1 MKVFF
6 VGFLKNYPDAYL
18 EPRQTYKM
26 ELFVKIVNDLKI
38 LTVHKKHIKMFNR
51 VLNAPPLR

>member
-38 LTVHKKHIKMFNR
+38 LTIHKKHI
-51 VLNAPPLR
+51 LNV

>member
-6 VGFLKNYPDAYL
+6 VGFLKNYPDVYF
-18 EPRQTYKM
+18 EPRQTCEM

-38 LTVHKKHIKMFNR
+38 LTIHKKHI
-51 VLNAPPLR
+51 

>member
-6 VGFLKNYPDAYL
+6 VGFLKKLYPDAYL
-18 EPRQTYKM
+18 EPSQTYKM

-38 LTVHKKHIKMFNR
+38 LTIHKKHI
-51 VLNAPPLR
+51 LNV